1 MASKLR
7 LIVLG
12 APGSGKGTISSRLVK
27 EFRLSH
33 LSSGDLLRS
42 HIQNKTDIGLKA
54 KDLVAQGKL
63 LPDEFITRVILQE
76 LQKLSGDKRGWLLDG
91 FPRTLAQAQSL
102 DTSKVHVDRV
112 INLNVPFDVIVNRL
126 KHRWVHPP
134 SGRVYNDEFNPPR
147 VPRKDDVTGDPLV
160 QRADDSESVVL
171 SRLKIYETQTK
182 PLIEFY
188 AKKNQCVTFTGNT
201 SDYLWPLIKANVA
214 TLNSSTQVATTN
226 VSGGRK
232 EDFIETVT
240 HTGNYFCTSLIFFE
254 GSTKYQLQAEN
265 FSKIFLVQ
273 KYGI

>member
-42 HIQNKTDIGLKA
+42 NIQNKTDIGLKA

-63 LPDEFITRVILQE
+63 LPDEFITRVVLQE
-76 LQKLSGDKRGWLLDG
+76 LIKLSDKGWLLDG
-91 FPRTLAQAQSL
+91 YPRTLSQAQAL
-102 DTSKVHVDRV
+102 DTATKSMHIDRV
-112 INLNVPFDVIVNRL
+112 INLNVPFEVIVNRL

-147 VPRKDDVTGDPLV
+147 VPRKDDVTGDPLI
-160 QRADDSESVVL
+160 QRPDDSESVVL
-171 SRLKIYETQTK
+171 SRLKIYESQTK
-182 PLIEFY
+182 PLIDFY
-188 AKKNQCVTFTGNT
+188 TAKNKLVTFTGNT

-214 TLNSSTQVATTN
+214 TLNNTELSKLNTVQPNS
-226 VSGGRK
+226 
-232 EDFIETVT
+232 DFIETVT
-240 HTGNYFCTSLIFFE
+240 HTGNFFC
-254 GSTKYQLQAEN
+254 N
-265 FSKIFLVQ
+265 
-273 KYGI
+273 